1 VSTIKPSK
9 DSVDSVGSPWY
20 TGLRVREDMNTDKNE
35 IKLPVHL
42 QAALDKYNAKLEAFG
57 FTVTD
62 VTPVGYGN
70 MSDDE

>member
-1 VSTIKPSK
+1 
-9 DSVDSVGSPWY
+9 
-20 TGLRVREDMNTDKNE
+20 MNTDKNE